1 MSKVEQQKM
10 QRMKDLSALQ
20 NKLKSM
26 EDHLETSK
34 NDLFQ
39 IKSDL
44 SRREDEEENLRAELR
59 QTDDKI
65 SKVVIALFTNS
76 K

>member
-10 QRMKDLSALQ
+10 QRIKDLAALQ

-26 EDHLETSK
+26 DDHLETSK

-39 IKSDL
+39 IKGDL
-44 SRREDEEENLRAELR
+44 SRREEEEQNLRAEVR
-59 QTDDKI
+59 QIDNKI
-65 SKVVIALFTNS
+65 GMFI
-76 K
+76 

>member
-10 QRMKDLSALQ
+10 QRIKDLAALQ

-26 EDHLETSK
+26 EDQLETSK

-39 IKSDL
+39 TKSDL
-44 SRREDEEENLRAELR
+44 SRREEEEQNLRAEVR
-59 QTDDKI
+59 QVDDRV
-65 SKVVIALFTNS
+65 SMSFC
-76 K
+76 